1 MKFTL
6 LFLSALSFI
15 GSHAQVSAKVI
26 DSLPLSHINIPIQ
39 ISLRP
44 IAQMAD
50 KNVDTVFTSPNY
62 PADWVQPDCATRY
75 KYHFRRS
82 PFSMRMNGNTLT
94 LGFTGLYQIIGST
107 RACVNGTVLSP
118 WTPACRC
125 GFDEPE
131 RKVSISFNAGFKLQP
146 NHVLLAEIKRNDP
159 VPLNKCTVCF
169 WGQDVT
175 TSVME
180 GIKADLDLSR
190 KAMADSFGR
199 TNLKPWLQ
207 QAWNMMNDVYTI
219 PGIGYFSL
227 HPKKLRM
234 ENISGKG
241 DLLNLNIGISATPII
256 SLIKPEATASPI
268 PDLSATATPGGF
280 NIYLEAALQ
289 YDSLSKVLDASLFN
303 KRFDVADGL
312 FKKHILIRG
321 TEVKGNDNGDLLITL
336 DFGGSFN
343 GTVYFTGKPVY
354 NAHTKR
360 IEVENMAYDLQ
371 TKNLLL
377 KTAKWLFNSRII
389 SELKKYTS
397 FDLTSYYNTA
407 STTLNTWLNK
417 EWTKGI
423 KGVGTVNK
431 LELTSLNALPQHL
444 LIRTNCG
451 GKLTVQVS
459 EINMA
464 F

>member
-1 MKFTL
+1 MQFVFLFVLLISFTGL
-6 LFLSALSFI
+6 N
-15 GSHAQVSAKVI
+15 AQVNAKLI

-39 ISLRP
+39 INLRP
-44 IAQMAD
+44 IAQMAG

-62 PADWVQPDCATRY
+62 PTDWVQADCGTRY

-82 PFSMRMNGNTLT
+82 PFTMRMNGNVLT
-94 LGFTGLYQIIGST
+94 LGFTGFYQIIGST

-131 RKVSISFNAGFKLQP
+131 RKVSIAFKAGFKLLP
-146 NHVLLAEIKRNDP
+146 NHVLLTEIKRNEP
-159 VPLNKCTVCF
+159 VALNKCTVCF

-175 TSVME
+175 TSVMD

-199 TNLKPWLQ
+199 TNLKPHLQ
-207 QAWNMMNDVYTI
+207 RAWNMMNEVFNI
-219 PGIGYFSL
+219 PGIGYFAL

-256 SLIKPEATASPI
+256 SLIKPAATASPI
-268 PDLSATATPGGF
+268 PDLSAAATPGGF

-303 KRFDVADGL
+303 KRFDVVDGL

-321 TEVKGNDNGDLLITL
+321 TAVKGNDKGELLITL

-354 NAHTKR
+354 NAATKR
-360 IEVENMAYDLQ
+360 IEVEHLEYDLQ

-377 KTAKWLFNSRII
+377 KTAKWLFNNRII

-397 FDLTSYYNTA
+397 FDLTNYYNTA

-417 EWTKGI
+417 KWTKGI
-423 KGVGTVNK
+423 KGVGSVTK

-459 EINMA
+459 EIDMA
-464 F
+464 L